1 MDIKGKKISVIGAVR
16 SGIGAVKLIKKLGGI
31 PFVSDIASEE
41 KLTDEISLLKN
52 EKIEF
57 EVDGHT
63 EKVFDCDLIITS
75 PGVPNDSYVLS
86 EASRRGIK
94 VVSELELASWFCK
107 GTVIAITGTNGK
119 TTTTSLCAHVFNEA
133 GMKCYTAGN
142 IGNAFSEIAL
152 DVKENEHVSL
162 EVSSFQLDHIDKF
175 KPKISVMLNITPDHL
190 NRYNENFKEYINSK
204 MNIYKNQ
211 NSNDFYI
218 YNTDDKNISS
228 NLPKN
233 NVEKIPFSISGTL
246 SSGAFID
253 ESKIIFANGENTKEV
268 ICGKSELSIK
278 GEHNL
283 QNALAVVSIAKTL
296 GVESNEL
303 RKALVSF
310 KGVEHRLELVGEI
323 NGVKFINDSKA
334 TNIDA
339 VWYALRSFDE
349 PILLI
354 LGGKDKGNDYNK
366 ILELVKNRVKKIYA
380 IGSSAQKIYDFF
392 SDFISV
398 EKVDSLEDCVQLAYK
413 DSIPGEVVLLSPA
426 CASFDMFDN
435 YEHRGQVFKNEV
447 KKLQ

>member
-1 MDIKGKKISVIGAVR
+1 MDIKDKKISVIGAVR
-16 SGIGAVKLIKKLGGI
+16 SGIGAAKLIKKMEGI
-31 PFVSDIASEE
+31 PFVSDIVSKE
-41 KLTDEISLLKN
+41 KLEDEISLLKN

-107 GTVIAITGTNGK
+107 GIVIAITGTNGK
-119 TTTTSLCAHVFNEA
+119 TTTTSLCAHVLNEA

-152 DVKENEHVSL
+152 DVKENEYVSL
-162 EVSSFQLDHIDKF
+162 EVSSFQLDYMEEF

-190 NRYNENFKEYINSK
+190 NRYNNSFEKYINSK

-218 YNTDDKNISS
+218 YNNDDKNIGS

-233 NVEKIPFSISGTL
+233 SVEKIPFSISRTL
-246 SSGAFID
+246 SNGAFID

-296 GVESNEL
+296 GVETNEL
-303 RKALVSF
+303 RKALVGF

-323 NGVKFINDSKA
+323 NGVKYINDSKA

-366 ILELVKNRVKKIYA
+366 ILELVKNRVKKIFA

-398 EKVDSLEDCVQLAYK
+398 EKVDSLEDCVQIAYK

-435 YEHRGQVFKNEV
+435 YEHRGKVFKNEV
-447 KKLQ
+447 KKLR